1 MLGGL
6 KARLRTLKPF
16 WVLYNVLNWRSLRRN
31 VELYRRA
38 GIERS
43 VIAPI
48 AHRDIGRP
56 STEAPWLDRPDARG
70 RLAGHAGLE
79 SLPETVREEL
89 GTWIEG
95 GYMVL
100 EGFYS
105 KDQVD
110 SVNEDV
116 KRLLAEGDVS
126 FHFDSP
132 RITDAFHHSRPVHDA
147 LCDPR
152 LAAVLRFL
160 MGREVRLFQTLN
172 FLEGTEQPAHSDSFH
187 MTTEPKGFL
196 IGAWVALE
204 DIDSDAGPVFYYPGS
219 HRLPYVMTE
228 DIGIETGGLITPDKD
243 DAYQAAVERTLAESG
258 LEPVEFTASAGDVLL
273 WHANLLHG
281 GRPVRRAG
289 ASRRSMV
296 AHYFAADVLCYHE
309 VSERPAIL
317 RGPVLAAA

>member
-1 MLGGL
+1 MLSRA

-16 WVLYNVLNWRSLRRN
+16 WVLYNLFNWRSLRRN
-31 VELYRRA
+31 AELYRQA
-38 GIERS
+38 GVRRS
-43 VIAPI
+43 VVAPI
-48 AHRDIGRP
+48 AHRNIGRP
-56 STEAPWLDRPDARG
+56 SSEVPWLDRPDARE
-70 RLAGHAGLE
+70 RLDGSHDAE
-79 SLPETVREEL
+79 SLPASARDQL

-100 EGFYS
+100 ERFFSPERVDAVNREIQGLL
-105 KDQVD
+105 DQGEV
-110 SVNEDV
+110 
-116 KRLLAEGDVS
+116 G

-132 RITDAFHHSRPVHDA
+132 RVTDAFRRSPSVRET
-147 LCDPR
+147 LCDPE
-152 LAAVLRFL
+152 LAGVLRFL

-187 MTTEPKGFL
+187 MTTEPRGFL

-204 DIDSDAGPVFYYPGS
+204 DIAKDSGPVFYYPGS
-219 HRLPYVMTE
+219 HRLPYLMTE
-228 DIGIETGGLITPDKD
+228 DLDIDGGGLVTPDKD
-243 DAYQAAVERTLAESG
+243 PAYEAAVARLIADSE
-258 LEPVEFTASAGDVLL
+258 LEAVDFTASAGDVLV

-281 GRPVRRAG
+281 GRPVGRPG

-317 RGPVLAAA
+317 RGPVLATA